1 MEKHIRKAKLTVTL
15 TDQLGQAKN
24 AGGLT
29 SDKEAKRL
37 AFYLY
42 WNVKPFTR
50 CVVWPD
56 HDDMLLL
63 PPANN
68 GRAAAPL

>member
-50 CVVWPD
+50 CG
-56 HDDMLLL
+56 L
-63 PPANN
+63 A
-68 GRAAAPL
+68 